1 MKIMRVNHYVFDVF
15 LFNGWT
21 NWSRW
26 NKGKDGFI
34 KQISG
39 EPIHGFTKNAI
50 IHKLNEVK

>member
-1 MKIMRVNHYVFDVF
+1 MRVNHYVFDVF

-39 EPIHGFTKNAI
+39 EPVHGFTKNAI